1 MKEQVS
7 FQGTEQGE
15 LFLIPTPI
23 GNLEDM
29 SFRSIKVL
37 KEVDVIAAEDTRH
50 TMKLCH
56 YFDIQK
62 PLVSYHE
69 HNKKISGE
77 KLIHAM
83 LEGKSIGLVTDAGT
97 PGISDPGADLV
108 EACIQ
113 QDLKVISLPGA
124 NAILPALVASGINTD
139 HFLFYGFLPRQKKDR
154 TQVLQELLPFPYTLV
169 FYEAPHRLKQTVQA
183 LKDIFGH
190 RKATLARELTKR
202 YETFMRGSLDELLTW
217 VNEREIK
224 GECCLV
230 IEGGTGYEER
240 EESWWVSLSVIEH
253 VNHYI
258 RVEQMDKK
266 QAIRQ
271 TAMDRELPKREVYN
285 VFHEA
290 EM

>member
-7 FQGTEQGE
+7 FQGVEQGQ

-29 SFRSIKVL
+29 SFRSIRVL

-69 HNKKISGE
+69 HNKTTSGE
-77 KLIHAM
+77 RLINAM

-108 EACIQ
+108 DACIKR
-113 QDLKVISLPGA
+113 DLKVIPLPGA
-124 NAILPALVASGINTD
+124 NAVLPALIASGINTD
-139 HFLFYGFLPRQKKDR
+139 HFLFYGFLPRQKKDKM
-154 TQVLQELLPFPYTLV
+154 QVLKALLPLPYTLV

-183 LKDIFGH
+183 LNDVFGH
-190 RKATLARELTKR
+190 RQATLARELTKR
-202 YETFMRGSLDELLTW
+202 YETFVRGSLDELLIW
-217 VNEREIK
+217 VNEQEIK
-224 GECCLV
+224 GECCLI
-230 IEGGTGYEER
+230 IEGGTGCEED
-240 EESWWVSLSVIEH
+240 EDSWWGALSVIEH

-258 RVEQMDKK
+258 KVEQLDKK
-266 QAIRQ
+266 QAIKQ
-271 TAMDRELPKREVYN
+271 TAVDREVPKREVYN